1 MIQLIAGCKA
11 IHSEIF
17 EDEDGVQDAN
27 SSFSLDQSL
36 ISSAHWKRKSLTNTR
51 KQTARD
57 LMEYT
62 RSILGLNA
70 NLFFVA
76 KNGLNKK
83 RNLFWTVGWAVDHDW
98 RLRSRADWQI
108 DASSWWPSDHR
119 STLTIWFHHVKKRAS
134 IVDRPLDF
142 DPTLVMCLMSPPIA
156 CNLSRYNLG
165 DRRPRLIHLSELI
178 DHVLDYLIA
187 WTSVHAIDVIAV
199 IAVGSNVRNKATC
212 PAIIKKVSK
221 IVPHRKNNEKSLV

>member
-27 SSFSLDQSL
+27 SSFSLDKNL

-70 NLFFVA
+70 NMSFRA
-76 KNGLNKK
+76 KNRFYKH
-83 RNLFWTVGWAVDHDW
+83 RNWFG
-98 RLRSRADWQI
+98 
-108 DASSWWPSDHR
+108 PSDLSLIIAMNDRDLMSFQLDRRFIWFVGYPSDGYDLIGNQIR
-119 STLTIWFHHVKKRAS
+119 STAPMRSLKWTLAHV
-134 IVDRPLDF
+134 P
-142 DPTLVMCLMSPPIA
+142 
-156 CNLSRYNLG
+156 
-165 DRRPRLIHLSELI
+165 
-178 DHVLDYLIA
+178 DYLIA
-187 WTSVHAIDVIAV
+187 WTS
-199 IAVGSNVRNKATC
+199 C
-212 PAIIKKVSK
+212 PRDRRRSINARTSQRSTTFHMAWNQIKQRDFSLTW
-221 IVPHRKNNEKSLV
+221 RK